1 MNRKEL
7 NPEASAQ
14 AAYGARL
21 RSLRDGRGLTQDEL
35 ASLMGYS
42 GRHISAV
49 ETGRRTPTRQ
59 FSLSAD
65 KVFELEGAADTFER
79 AFREIRH
86 GALLQGF
93 PEYLGYEGRAV
104 ELRLYEIGIMPGLLQ
119 TPEYAAVLANSAVQ
133 RGAIS
138 AEQAEERVSTLM
150 QRQAALTRDR
160 TPMMFVV
167 MDESCIRRQV
177 GSREVMDAQLDRLM
191 AFAEQPNAMLHIA
204 PYAIGER
211 RPFDYPVN
219 LLTLPDLSMV
229 AYAESQMQGHMERET
244 PAILPL
250 LTAYHQLQAVSLSS
264 AAAVDM
270 IKQMRKGT
278 P

>member
-21 RSLRDGRGLTQDEL
+21 RSLRDARGWTQDEL
-35 ASLMGYS
+35 ASLMDYS

-65 KVFELEGAADTFER
+65 HVFELEGAADTFER
-79 AFREIRH
+79 AWREIRH

-93 PEYLGYEGRAV
+93 PEFIGHEGRAV
-104 ELRLYEIGIMPGLLQ
+104 ELRLYEIGIVPGLLQ
-119 TPEYAAVLANSAVQ
+119 TPEYATVLANSAVQ

-138 AEQAEERVSTLM
+138 ETQAEERVSMLM
-150 QRQAALTRDR
+150 QRQSALTRDR
-160 TPMMFVV
+160 PPMMFVV
-167 MDESCIRRQV
+167 MDESCIQRWV
-177 GSREVMDAQLDRLM
+177 GGHDVMSGQLDRLLE
-191 AFAEQPNAMLHIA
+191 FAARPNTVLQVV
-204 PYAIGER
+204 PFAIGER
-211 RPFDYPVN
+211 RPFNLPVT
-219 LLTLPDLSMV
+219 LLTLSDLSMV
-229 AYAESQMQGHMERET
+229 AYAESQTLGHLDRET
-244 PAILPL
+244 TAVLPL
-250 LTAYHQLQAVSLSS
+250 LTAYHQLQAEALPQS
-264 AAAVDM
+264 ASVDM
-270 IKQMRKGT
+270 IHEVRKGT

>member
-65 KVFELEGAADTFER
+65 RIFELEGAADTFER

-119 TPEYAAVLANSAVQ
+119 TSEYATALESGEVQ
-133 RGAIS
+133 RGSIS
-138 AEQAEERVSTLM
+138 ADQAEERVRVLM
-150 QRQAALTRDR
+150 QRQAALVRDR
-160 TPMMFVV
+160 SPMMFVV

-177 GSREVMDAQLDRLM
+177 GSREVMDAQLDRLL

-211 RPFDYPVN
+211 RPFNLPLN

-229 AYAESQMQGHMERET
+229 AYAESQMQGHMEREI
-244 PAILPL
+244 PVILPL

-264 AAAVDM
+264 AASVDM
-270 IKQMRKGT
+270 INQIRKGT

>member
-21 RSLRDGRGLTQDEL
+21 RTLRDGRGLTQDEL

-65 KVFELEGAADTFER
+65 RVFELEAAADTFER

-93 PEYLGYEGRAV
+93 PEFVGHEGRAV
-104 ELRLYEIGIMPGLLQ
+104 EVRLYEIGIVPGLLQ
-119 TPEYAAVLANSAVQ
+119 TPEYASVLAYSAVQ

-138 AEQAEERVSTLM
+138 ESQADERVSMLM
-150 QRQAALTRDR
+150 QRQSALVRDR
-160 TPMMFVV
+160 PPMMFVV
-167 MDESCIRRQV
+167 MDESCIRRWV
-177 GSREVMDAQLDRLM
+177 GGDDVMSGQLDRLL
-191 AFAEQPNAMLHIA
+191 AFAERPNTLLQIV
-204 PYAIGER
+204 PFAIGER
-211 RPFDYPVN
+211 RPFNLPVT
-219 LLTLPDLSMV
+219 LLTLSDLSMV
-229 AYAESQMQGHMERET
+229 AYAESQTQGHLDRET
-244 PAILPL
+244 NAVLPL
-250 LTAYHQLQAVSLSS
+250 LTAYHQLQAEALPQS
-264 AAAVDM
+264 ASVDM
-270 IKQMRKGT
+270 LHEVRKGT